1 MRPPPHILNAAT
13 NLLALCVVVIGGL
26 KLTHVNDLSYSDEMA
41 WLALA
46 LFFTST
52 ISSYLAIRRKK
63 TSWLSSLADWTFLG
77 GICGLM
83 LSAILGALFL

>member
-1 MRPPPHILNAAT
+1 MRPHPHILNAAT

-41 WLALA
+41 WVALA

-52 ISSYLAIRRKK
+52 MSSYLAIRLKN
-63 TSWLSSLADWTFLG
+63 TGWLSKVADWTFLG

-83 LSAILGALFL
+83 LSAVLGALFL